1 MIPKNFTPD
10 RDSLQGRAILI
21 TGAGS
26 GLGRALAIECARAGA
41 SVILSGRNGAKL
53 DLVYD
58 EIEAMGAPQPA
69 IAVLDLA
76 VATAVDY
83 DRLARVID
91 EEFGKLD
98 GLVHAAGLLGDRT
111 PLEQYDV
118 PTWCKVLHVN
128 LTAPFILT
136 QVLLA
141 ALRKSEDASIIFV
154 SSGVVKQSRPFWGAY
169 AVSKAGL
176 ESVRS
181 MLSEE
186 LEGEANIRVN
196 SVNHGRMRTALRAG
210 GMLAF
215 AVSFDEVIVTTFTA
229 GQQTTLPIW
238 MLGELIR
245 PRQRPVTNVVAVF
258 VIVVTLLPI
267 LAAYYLTRE
276 GEHTGG
282 SSK

>member
-1 MIPKNFTPD
+1 MIPSDFIPD
-10 RDSLQGRAILI
+10 RDLLKGRAILI

-53 DLVYD
+53 DRVYD

-76 VATAVDY
+76 IATAVDY
-83 DRLARVID
+83 DGLARVIG

-136 QVLLA
+136 QVLLPP
-141 ALRKSEDASIIFV
+141 LRKSEDASIIFV

-169 AVSKAGL
+169 AVSKTGL

-196 SVNHGRMRTALRAG
+196 SVNPGRMRTAMRA
-210 GMLAF
+210 
-215 AVSFDEVIVTTFTA
+215 
-229 GQQTTLPIW
+229 
-238 MLGELIR
+238 
-245 PRQRPVTNVVAVF
+245 
-258 VIVVTLLPI
+258 
-267 LAAYYLTRE
+267 AAYPAEDPNTVPTAESVSGPFLYLLSAR
-276 GEHTGG
+276 GRGIDG
-282 SSK
+282 RFIDAQ

>member
-1 MIPKNFTPD
+1 MIPENFTPE
-10 RDSLQGRAILI
+10 RDLLQGRAILI

-26 GLGRALAIECARAGA
+26 GLGRALALGCARAGA
-41 SVILSGRNGAKL
+41 SVILAGRNGAKL
-53 DLVYD
+53 DRVYD
-58 EIEAMGAPQPA
+58 EIETLGAPQPA

-76 VATAVDY
+76 SATAVDY

-98 GLVHAAGLLGDRT
+98 GLVHAAALLGDRT

-141 ALRKSEDASIIFV
+141 ALRKSQDASIIFV
-154 SSGVVKQSRPFWGAY
+154 SSGVVKQPRPFWGAY
-169 AVSKAGL
+169 AVSKSGL

-186 LEGEANIRVN
+186 LEGEPNIRVN
-196 SVNHGRMRTALRAG
+196 SVNPGRMRTAMRA
-210 GMLAF
+210 
-215 AVSFDEVIVTTFTA
+215 
-229 GQQTTLPIW
+229 
-238 MLGELIR
+238 
-245 PRQRPVTNVVAVF
+245 
-258 VIVVTLLPI
+258 
-267 LAAYYLTRE
+267 AAYPAEDPNTVPPAESVSGAFLYLLSALGR
-276 GEHTGG
+276 GIDGRFIDAQ
-282 SSK
+282 